1 MEKKN
6 LYDRLL
12 FNYMNIKNIYVDIDN
27 YKMNELINKMNNDL
41 SYMYLMDTFN
51 NQSQF
56 QSQSQDQQSLS
67 TMINN
72 NQKYMR
78 YFKYRNIK
86 YNVDSE

>member
-1 MEKKN
+1 M
-6 LYDRLL
+6 YDRLL

-72 NQKYMR
+72 NQSQFQSQSQDQQSLSTMI
-78 YFKYRNIK
+78 N
-86 YNVDSE
+86 NN

>member
-1 MEKKN
+1 
-6 LYDRLL
+6 
-12 FNYMNIKNIYVDIDN
+12 MNIKNIYVDIDN